1 MAVDASDRLRALKT
15 GAISLALPFA
25 VAVGYPV
32 GPMFSPRPP
41 SSSSTRLHALSL
53 AGLLLTAGCSRPP
66 EPPERFASPSGAYSV
81 AASAGAEGRLSL
93 DLTDATGAP
102 LASLPTPVSPTDSWL
117 LGWMERDDV
126 VVLYGRSVGACAFK
140 VAGGAL
146 REIVP
151 TPDMLA
157 RARGLVNGE

>member
-1 MAVDASDRLRALKT
+1 M
-15 GAISLALPFA
+15 ALPFA
-25 VAVGYPV
+25 VAVGYPAGTMV
-32 GPMFSPRPP
+32 SPRPHP
-41 SSSSTRLHALSL
+41 FPRTLLHALGL
-53 AGLLLTAGCSRPP
+53 TGLLLAAGCSRPP

-93 DLTDATGAP
+93 DLTDSSGAP
-102 LASLPTPVSPTDSWL
+102 LASLPTPVSPADGWS

-126 VVLYGRSVGACAFK
+126 VVLYGRNVGACAFK
-140 VAGGAL
+140 VAGGSL

-157 RARGLVNGE
+157 RARGLVNGP